1 MRQLLGNGRVVK
13 VVVGADESEL
23 SFGPF
28 RVSQRESRLL
38 RDGRPVALTPKAVE
52 VLHFLASRP
61 DRLVTKDE
69 LLSAVWPDVVVSDA
83 SVKVC
88 VREIRKAL
96 ADDADEP
103 RFIETVH
110 RKGYRFV
117 AGVEGLHGPL
127 MDVADDDATAREIAA
142 PYDAA
147 ARADD
152 AAAAERHRV
161 VGRERE
167 LAQLGQVI
175 DRARAGARQVV
186 FITGGPGAG
195 KTAFVEA
202 FVRSAQESGSAAAAA
217 SPTTTI
223 AVGHCFQ
230 QFGAGE
236 PYLPVWE
243 AIGRLAREGR
253 SPRAAQLMA
262 ETDAPSDPSVGMLG
276 RGPGAARE
284 AGPTD
289 RRLRQLADALESIAG
304 DGRLLVLV
312 LEDLHWA
319 DYSTLDLI
327 STVARRRGPGRL
339 LVLGTYRPAEVADG
353 EHPLRAVTTDLLA
366 RRLAIELPMSN
377 LDEPAVAQY
386 LAQRLGGR
394 ALPAALVPR
403 LHDRTGGNPLFLV
416 SLIEDL
422 IEQAVLREGSSADE
436 RPAPRNPEFD
446 AHWVAALD
454 GTIPRG
460 VREMI
465 VAQLDRLSDDEQ
477 RVLEA
482 AAVSGV
488 EFSAAAAAGALGDDV
503 VAVEETCDDLAH
515 RHRFLE
521 SRGPSDWPD
530 GTLAHRFRFLHE
542 LFHDVV
548 YSRVRAA
555 RGARMHQALG
565 LRMEQ
570 AWGERV
576 GDVAAE
582 LAVHFEQGRDWPRAM
597 RYLRHA
603 ADAAMRQYAH
613 GEAVDYLRRALAA
626 LNHLAEPERVEHELE
641 LLMSLGVNLQ
651 VTKGCA
657 APEVED
663 IRARAYLLCRA
674 APEGSPSLFP
684 VLWGIWV
691 FHKVRSELPRAK
703 ELAEQLLTMAQAAR
717 DDGMMLQAHQA
728 LSVTALCSGDPR
740 STVAHMKQAEAIY
753 DVARHA
759 ANARSFGQDPGVACL
774 AFGAV
779 GAWLCGDEAAALD
792 ASRRAVEF
800 ARASDQPT
808 SIALALHFAA
818 ILHQLRGDPA
828 EVRRQA
834 EASIVLAAEEGFSFW
849 HAGSTVLRGWARVV
863 LDDGGEE
870 GLEEIRRGVADWLAT
885 GSRTYHTYY
894 LGLLADALL
903 TRGRADEALVI
914 VNDAIEAAVTLEGL
928 YEAEL
933 HRLKGCCLMKLPGEH
948 SAEARRAFEQAVT
961 IAHQQGATSL
971 EARAARERD
980 RADEGARTREVVP
993 NRYNRTRAAKDPR
1006 ATP

>member
-1 MRQLLGNGRVVK
+1 MVPTDQ
-13 VVVGADESEL
+13 SEL

-52 VLHFLASRP
+52 VLHYLASRP
-61 DRLVTKDE
+61 DHLVTKDE
-69 LLSAVWPDVVVSDA
+69 LLTAVWPDVVVSDA
-83 SVKVC
+83 SIKVC

-96 ADDADEP
+96 EDDADEP

-117 AGVEGLHGPL
+117 ARVEGLPAAGG
-127 MDVADDDATAREIAA
+127 DEGAGTAEGATGAAA
-142 PYDAA
+142 PGMAT
-147 ARADD
+147 RAEDE
-152 AAAAERHRV
+152 ASSQQPQHRI

-186 FITGGPGAG
+186 FITGGAGTG
-195 KTAFVEA
+195 KTALVDA
-202 FVRSAQESGSAAAAA
+202 FVRSAKESGGNDTRVA
-217 SPTTTI
+217 I
-223 AVGHCFQ
+223 GHCFE
-230 QFGAGE
+230 QFGASE

-253 SPRAAQLMA
+253 SARASQLLA
-262 ETDAPSDPSVGMLG
+262 ETDAAAAADPTVRTASHA
-276 RGPGAARE
+276 PGAGRE
-284 AGPTD
+284 SGPID
-289 RRLRQLADALESIAG
+289 RRLRQLADGLESLAG
-304 DGRLLVLV
+304 ERGLLVLV

-339 LVLGTYRPAEVADG
+339 LVLGTFRPAEIAGG
-353 EHPLRAVTTDLLA
+353 EHPLRAVTADLLA

-377 LDEPAVAQY
+377 LDEPAVERY
-386 LAQRLGGR
+386 LTQRLGGR

-403 LHDRTGGNPLFLV
+403 LHDRTSGHPLFLV
-416 SLIEDL
+416 SLVEDL
-422 IEQAVLREGSSADE
+422 IEQGVLREGSSADE
-436 RPAPRNPEFD
+436 PVAPRNPEFD

-454 GTIPRG
+454 ETIPQG

-465 VAQLDRLSDDEQ
+465 VAQHDRLDDAER

-482 AAVSGV
+482 AAVGGV
-488 EFSAAAAAGALGDDV
+488 EFSAAAAAAALGEDV
-503 VAVEETCDDLAH
+503 VAVEEACDALAR

-521 SRGPSDWPD
+521 SRGTSEWPD
-530 GTLAHRFRFLHE
+530 GTLAHRFGFLHE
-542 LFHDVV
+542 LFHNVV
-548 YSRVRAA
+548 YARVPAA
-555 RGARMHQALG
+555 RRARMHQALG

-570 AWGERV
+570 AWGDRAP
-576 GDVAAE
+576 DIAAE
-582 LAVHFEQGRDWPRAM
+582 LAVHFEQGRDWPRAV
-597 RYLRHA
+597 RYLRRA
-603 ADAAMRQYAH
+603 ADAATRQYAH
-613 GEAVDYLRRALAA
+613 REAVDYLRRAHAA
-626 LNHLAEPERVEHELE
+626 LKHLAEPERAEHELE
-641 LLMSLGVNLQ
+641 LLMALGLNLQ

-663 IRARAYLLCRA
+663 IHARAYLLCRA
-674 APEGSPSLFP
+674 APEDSPSLFP

-691 FHKVRSELPRAK
+691 FHKVRSDLPRAK
-703 ELAEQLLTMAQAAR
+703 ELAEQLMTMARAAG

-740 STVAHMKQAEAIY
+740 TTVEHMKQAEAIY
-753 DVARHA
+753 DVSRHA

-779 GAWLCGDEAAALD
+779 AAWLCGDEPAALD
-792 ASRRAVEF
+792 ASRRAIEF

-808 SIALALHFAA
+808 SLALALHFAA
-818 ILHQLRGDPA
+818 ILHQLRGDAA
-828 EVRRQA
+828 EARRQA
-834 EASIVLAAEEGFSFW
+834 EASIALAAEEGFSFW

-863 LDDGGEE
+863 LDEGGEE

-903 TRGRADEALVI
+903 ARGRVEEALV
-914 VNDAIEAAVTLEGL
+914 VANDAIEAAATLEGL

-933 HRLKGCCLMKLPGEH
+933 HRLKGCCLSKLPGDQ
-948 SAEARRAFEQAVT
+948 AADARAATEQAVS
-961 IAHQQGATSL
+961 IARQQGAAAL
-971 EARAARERD
+971 EARAATQLEGLD
-980 RADEGARTREVVP
+980 RGAARPRQTP
-993 NRYNRTRAAKDPR
+993 TIRYNRPRAAKD
-1006 ATP
+1006 T